1 MSHYNPRTG
10 RVGTPIHDA
19 PMTVEEVIAEAHR
32 PRLPR
37 SRAFSEDL
45 TPNRRRRSSFTA
57 HPPRPTNYDHLY
69 HQIVHGN
76 VMRRTLHPLPEPKAS
91 VDPDTPDERIRDM
104 FRRKSYAA
112 PGTPRQF
119 DDGYSNEP
127 LF

>member
-1 MSHYNPRTG
+1 MSSYNPRTG
-10 RVGTPIHDA
+10 RVGISVPDA
-19 PMTVEEVIAEAHR
+19 PMTVEALITEAHH

-57 HPPRPTNYDHLY
+57 HPPPPPNYDHLY
-69 HQIVHGN
+69 QQIVYGN
-76 VMRRTLHPLPEPKAS
+76 AMRRTLHPLPEPKVF
-91 VDPDTPDERIRDM
+91 VDRETPDEGIRDM
-104 FRRKSYAA
+104 FRRKSYPA